1 MLTVCLEKLL
11 KNKIDSITV
20 MIKISSNANILKGL
34 NMKEK
39 ELFSTNFEASSDD
52 LKTSLSSK
60 EFKREV
66 VAAIKSAPSTKVFNF
81 NFRELN
87 RLGRL
92 AGCLKLDSNN
102 CLNSICS
109 QAPELKVIRMTGIK

>member
-102 CLNSICS
+102 CLYSICS
-109 QAPELKVIRMTGIK
+109 QAPELKVIRITGIK